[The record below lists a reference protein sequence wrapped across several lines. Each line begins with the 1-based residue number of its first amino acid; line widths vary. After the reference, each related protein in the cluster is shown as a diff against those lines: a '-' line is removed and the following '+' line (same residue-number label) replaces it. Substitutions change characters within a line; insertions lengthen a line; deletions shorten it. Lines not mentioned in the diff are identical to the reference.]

1 MSMSYPGYPEGISRF
16 NPYFEDE
23 DEDES
28 EFGEDA
34 DDLLDEDDD
43 ELKGPVFQ
51 KLIDENYD
59 NEE

>member
-1 MSMSYPGYPEGISRF
+1 MSMNYPGYPEGISRF
-16 NPYFEDE
+16 NPYFE